1 VSTGERILVVEDD
14 PLLGRLLETQLGREG
29 FLVTLNRSGEKVAE
43 QVEELAPRLLILDL
57 LLPRAHGLEILRGLR
72 RDPRHRLLPVLILTA
87 LGAEADR
94 IRGLE
99 LGADDY
105 MTKPFS
111 PTELAARVRARLRTA
126 PVVEAEL
133 RAGGLHLDLR
143 ARTAALAGRKL
154 ELSDTEFRLLAFLMQ
169 TPGVAHTR
177 REIVQAVWSPQH
189 FISDRAVDVTLRRLR
204 ARLGD
209 AEEAP
214 GWITA
219 VRGVGYRFDP
229 PG

>member
-1 VSTGERILVVEDD
+1 MTPGERILVVEDD
-14 PLLGRLLETQLGREG
+14 PLLGRLLEVHLGREG
-29 FLVTLNRSGEKVAE
+29 FLVTLNATGAGVPE
-43 QVEELAPRLLILDL
+43 QITALRPRLLILDL
-57 LLPRAHGLEILRGLR
+57 MLPAAHGLEILRGLR
-72 RDPRHRLLPVLILTA
+72 RDPLHRSLPVLILTA

-99 LGADDY
+99 LGGDDY

-111 PTELAARVRARLRTA
+111 PAELTARVRARLRTA
-126 PVVEAEL
+126 PAAAAEVSAGAL
-133 RAGGLHLDLR
+133 RLDLR
-143 ARTAALAGRKL
+143 ARTAVLAGRPL

-169 TPGVAHTR
+169 TPGEAHTR
-177 REIVQAVWSPQH
+177 REIVEAVWSPQH
-189 FISDRAVDVTLRRLR
+189 FITDRAVDVTLRRLR
-204 ARLGD
+204 TRLGGS
-209 AEEAP
+209 EEAP